1 MDRLK
6 FDDSGKSEYR
16 DKFDRDTKKKKE
28 KFEIAEEK
36 YSTVKKFP
44 SKIVGQ

>member
-16 DKFDRDTKKKKE
+16 DKFDRDTKKKRKIR
-28 KFEIAEEK
+28 IAEEK

>member
-1 MDRLK
+1 MIVENQSIETNLI
-6 FDDSGKSEYR
+6 EIQ
-16 DKFDRDTKKKKE
+16 KKKE